1 MTAEEGGGVRGIV
14 YDFSEEF
21 LQARGGSV
29 CMFMWRGLGF
39 RIGIPAQPK
48 CSDV

>member
-21 LQARGGSV
+21 LQTANQGRVGMHVHVEGAGV
-29 CMFMWRGLGF
+29 
-39 RIGIPAQPK
+39 
-48 CSDV
+48 